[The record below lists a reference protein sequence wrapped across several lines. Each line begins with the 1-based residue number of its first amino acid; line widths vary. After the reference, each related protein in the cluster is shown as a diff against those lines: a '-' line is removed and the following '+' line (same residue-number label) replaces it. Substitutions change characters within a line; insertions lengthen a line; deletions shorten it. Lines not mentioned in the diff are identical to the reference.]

1 MNVVWSDEAAQR
13 LDEFVVSTVA
23 SSGREKAKNLFSE
36 LAAHVALLGANP
48 QMGRMVP
55 EHARA
60 DVRELISRG
69 YRIVY
74 VVHVDVI
81 EVVTV
86 VRGRQP
92 LPRLVLPP
100 VDG

>member
-1 MNVVWSDEAAQR
+1 MKVVWSEEAAQR
-13 LDEFVVSTVA
+13 LDKIVVEVVVSA
-23 SSGREKAKNLFSE
+23 GREKAKKLFSE

-74 VVHVDVI
+74 IVHVEAI

-100 VDG
+100 IDG